1 MNYLSSSNY
10 FHIKN
15 LFSILF
21 IQFKRSLDWASF
33 TGKHR
38 VLGAR
43 FPRLSQQCPWTAG
56 SISTKS
62 RGFYAKELAEG
73 VRVVSGR
80 TIELGRSRLGL
91 DRGEPVRCAIR
102 WIQIRRPWFNEAQ
115 SDDRHP
121 IPIGRSQFNTT
132 KRYAPIDL
140 SRRSPDERPTSFPPN
155 SPLPGQPSGGTTH
168 EHGGAIAGIR
178 SSTEL
183 VPLNLN

>member
-62 RGFYAKELAEG
+62 RGSYAKELAEG
-73 VRVVSGR
+73 VSANTGRRMMNRASGLDHAHHR
-80 TIELGRSRLGL
+80 THATLPLDPNRAVQTHDRSGPSVNTSTDPSYLRSLAEVGHYGESCRSRALH
-91 DRGEPVRCAIR
+91 
-102 WIQIRRPWFNEAQ
+102 QRR
-115 SDDRHP
+115 
-121 IPIGRSQFNTT
+121 
-132 KRYAPIDL
+132 
-140 SRRSPDERPTSFPPN
+140 
-155 SPLPGQPSGGTTH
+155 
-168 EHGGAIAGIR
+168 
-178 SSTEL
+178 
-183 VPLNLN
+183 